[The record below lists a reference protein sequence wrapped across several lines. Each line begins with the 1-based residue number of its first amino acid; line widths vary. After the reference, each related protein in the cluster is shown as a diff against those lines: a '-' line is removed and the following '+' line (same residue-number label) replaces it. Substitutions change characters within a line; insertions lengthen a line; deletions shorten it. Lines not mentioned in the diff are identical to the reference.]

1 MPLNLGDTFPNFTVE
16 TTEGT
21 IKFHDFLG
29 DRYDHCGA
37 RGNEI
42 ANCERGLLNRNK
54 NSYSIF
60 VCLMQ
65 RAQLKLYISVLV
77 FFFVCFVLFV
87 FFFGWMQN
95 L

>member
-37 RGNEI
+37 GGNEI
-42 ANCERGLLNRNK
+42 ANCERGVAK
-54 NSYSIF
+54 P
-60 VCLMQ
+60 
-65 RAQLKLYISVLV
+65 
-77 FFFVCFVLFV
+77 
-87 FFFGWMQN
+87 
-95 L
+95 